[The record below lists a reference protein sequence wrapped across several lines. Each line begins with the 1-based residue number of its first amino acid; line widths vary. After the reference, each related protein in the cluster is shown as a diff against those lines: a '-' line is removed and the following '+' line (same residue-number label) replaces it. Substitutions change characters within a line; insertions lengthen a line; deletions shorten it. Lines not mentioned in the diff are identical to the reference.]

1 MPPTADAADRRIG
14 QLSAVRPS
22 SGAPAREVRSA
33 YAAAVA
39 ADQGVGAAKTGPAS
53 AAAANAGEA
62 NGDSAGMA
70 GEGAATAMA
79 GPTRTG
85 RVQTGPG
92 GASTATAGDSAPR
105 LAEAGTADA
114 LARAVVEW
122 FAHAARPLPWRAA
135 DVSPWAVLVSEFM
148 LQQTQ
153 VSRVQP
159 RWEEWMRRWPTPASL
174 AAEPAAEAVRAWD
187 RLGYP
192 RRALWLHRAAT
203 EIVERHGGEVP
214 RDLDALLALQGIG
227 PYTAGAVA
235 AFAFGDRHPVVD
247 TNTRRGIARAVDGR
261 AEPGPPA
268 AGRDLAAMNAL
279 LPADREAAHR
289 FNAGA
294 MELGA
299 TVCTARAPRCDA
311 CPIAD
316 LCAWR
321 AAGYPAYD
329 GPRRARQARFE
340 GSDRQARGIVMRE
353 LRAAHRPVPRAELE
367 RLFDDEAR
375 LTRAI
380 DGLVADGLAVRT
392 SDGYALPEA

>member
-1 MPPTADAADRRIG
+1 MPLHPVARDGI
-14 QLSAVRPS
+14 
-22 SGAPAREVRSA
+22 APAV
-33 YAAAVA
+33 VA
-39 ADQGVGAAKTGPAS
+39 
-53 AAAANAGEA
+53 
-62 NGDSAGMA
+62 
-70 GEGAATAMA
+70 
-79 GPTRTG
+79 
-85 RVQTGPG
+85 
-92 GASTATAGDSAPR
+92 
-105 LAEAGTADA
+105 
-114 LARAVVEW
+114 W

-153 VSRVQP
+153 VGRVQP
-159 RWEEWMRRWPTPASL
+159 RWEEWVRRWPTPAAL
-174 AAEPAAEAVRAWD
+174 AAEPASEAVRAWD

-227 PYTAGAVA
+227 PYTARAIA

-247 TNTRRGIARAVDGR
+247 TNPRRVIARAVDGV
-261 AEPGPPA
+261 AEAGPPA
-268 AGRDLAAMNAL
+268 TARDLAAMEGL
-279 LPADREAAHR
+279 LPVDRERARR

-340 GSDRQARGIVMRE
+340 GSDRQARGMVMRE
-353 LRAAHRPVPRAELE
+353 LRAAHRPVARDELARVLDDPVRLE
-367 RLFDDEAR
+367 R
-375 LTRAI
+375 AI
-380 DGLVADGLAVRT
+380 EGLVADGLAVRAEG
-392 SDGYALPEA
+392 GYALPGS